1 MYIFA
6 EKHIFFMT
14 LWLLFNL
21 FFSKFLKNYPYF
33 MPSYLKEVYITSWET
48 LLNIL
53 SWFCYILSSFVFLN
67 LQVNFMILKF
77 YRD

>member
-1 MYIFA
+1 
-6 EKHIFFMT
+6 
-14 LWLLFNL
+14 
-21 FFSKFLKNYPYF
+21 